1 MSDEKIPK
9 EWHMEQKVIVGV
21 IVGLTL
27 SVLGQ
32 IGSYI
37 YLAKIL
43 NTNPPLPDRV
53 LALEIKVS
61 DFGKVLYKMN
71 DTLDETNKFIREVK
85 NEQSRRK
92 PMVDYIE
99 KRINK

>member
-1 MSDEKIPK
+1 MSESK
-9 EWHMEQKVIVGV
+9 EWHMEQKVIIGV

-37 YLAKIL
+37 YLAKLL

-53 LALEIKVS
+53 AKLEYQVS
-61 DFGKVLYKMN
+61 DFAQTMRDMN
-71 DTLDETNKFIREVK
+71 QTIRETNAIILKVSS
-85 NEQSRRK
+85 EQSRRR
-92 PMVDYIE
+92 PIVDYIE